1 MIKMKKKIA
10 DFDRS
15 IFVRLVQIGRFVADE
30 LTSKNKNNDRSNH
43 TGLYA
48 YNRISH
54 GIRTKEDD
62 NVLLVGVL
70 LTLHTIV

>member
-1 MIKMKKKIA
+1 MLDGNMTNQINYFNYYMMIIKTMIKMKKKIA

-30 LTSKNKNNDRSNH
+30 LTSKYKNNDRSNH

-48 YNRISH
+48 Y
-54 GIRTKEDD
+54 D
-62 NVLLVGVL
+62 N
-70 LTLHTIV
+70 TL